1 MPNHL
6 FFDLDHTIWDFD
18 ANAEETLI
26 ELYDLYRLSDKSD
39 YSASHFVDVYKRIND
54 GLWGQYRQN
63 IISKE
68 DLRTTRFELCFKE
81 MGYPE
86 DQIPEGI
93 WEEYI
98 NICPTKTR
106 LLPGA
111 RETLDYLSNQYE
123 LHLITNGFSETQR
136 RKLHHSKLE
145 HLFST
150 LTISEE
156 VGSKKPD
163 SKIFT
168 HALTNSGST
177 NKYGIYIG
185 DNLEADVKGA
195 LNLDWK
201 MFWVKAEYDQ
211 SHHEHKNLTTIKM
224 LAELK
229 SYL

>member
-26 ELYDLYRLSDKSD
+26 ELYDLYRLSDKSE
-39 YSASHFVDVYKRIND
+39 YTASHFVEVYKRIND
-54 GLWGQYRQN
+54 SLWAKYRQN
-63 IISKE
+63 LISKE
-68 DLRTTRFELCFKE
+68 DLRTTRFELCFME

-86 DQIPEGI
+86 DKIPAGI

-111 RETLDYLSNQYE
+111 RETLDYLSNHYE

-136 RKLHHSKLE
+136 RKLHHSNLE

-156 VGSKKPD
+156 VGAKKPD
-163 SKIFT
+163 PKIFE
-168 HALTNSGST
+168 HALANSGST
-177 NKYGIYIG
+177 KKQGIYVG

-195 LNLDWK
+195 LSLDWQ
-201 MFWVKAEYDQ
+201 MFWVKAEYDKSQ
-211 SHHEHKNLTTIKM
+211 HEHKNLTTIKM
-224 LAELK
+224 LKELK